1 MEKSNKLCN
10 KCIFKISERR
20 MITKITDLID
30 KAVRMVPNKV
40 AFEEPK
46 ATITYSDLRMKSCAV
61 ATYIIDEKIYGNIAV
76 FVDKSIN
83 CLLASFGVLYSGC
96 TYCIVDTKSPD
107 NRLNSILQT
116 LKPNCIITEKKYN
129 ERFKG
134 IKCQVVY
141 IDDLLQCTIKKE
153 TIDVRLNGVVDTD
166 PAYVLFTSGS
176 TGVPKG
182 TVVSHR
188 AVIAYALS
196 VEDVFKFGQNVRFG
210 SQTPFYFSMSVLDI
224 YVTLLNMGTLVIIPK
239 MLFSFPV
246 RLIEYMQDKKIN
258 TIYWVPTA
266 FGFVTSRNAF
276 SVGIPSELR
285 SIMFAGEVMPVRY
298 LNYWKQYLPGRMY
311 ANLFGPTE
319 VTDTCTYYIVD
330 RDFSVE
336 ETLPIGIAFP
346 NCKVLLLDKDDR
358 VVSDDETEGELCV
371 GGSFLA
377 NGYWG
382 DKEKTGK
389 VFCQNPA
396 NDQYPEIIYRT
407 GDIAYY
413 DKAGIMMYKGRKDNQ
428 IKHLGYRI
436 ELGEIENVVGN
447 VEGISTCACLYD
459 KVKDRIILY
468 YAGTIIESELEKIL
482 RGKLV
487 TYMIPDERIKLKNM
501 PINAN
506 GKIDHTALRNYR
518 KDM

>member
-1 MEKSNKLCN
+1 
-10 KCIFKISERR
+10 
-20 MITKITDLID
+20 
-30 KAVRMVPNKV
+30 
-40 AFEEPK
+40 
-46 ATITYSDLRMKSCAV
+46 
-61 ATYIIDEKIYGNIAV
+61 
-76 FVDKSIN
+76 
-83 CLLASFGVLYSGC
+83 
-96 TYCIVDTKSPD
+96 
-107 NRLNSILQT
+107 
-116 LKPNCIITEKKYN
+116 
-129 ERFKG
+129 
-134 IKCQVVY
+134 
-141 IDDLLQCTIKKE
+141 
-153 TIDVRLNGVVDTD
+153 
-166 PAYVLFTSGS
+166 
-176 TGVPKG
+176 
-182 TVVSHR
+182 
-188 AVIAYALS
+188 
-196 VEDVFKFGQNVRFG
+196 
-210 SQTPFYFSMSVLDI
+210 
-224 YVTLLNMGTLVIIPK
+224 
-239 MLFSFPV
+239 
-246 RLIEYMQDKKIN
+246 
-258 TIYWVPTA
+258 
-266 FGFVTSRNAF
+266 
-276 SVGIPSELR
+276 
-285 SIMFAGEVMPVRY
+285 MPVRY

-330 RDFSVE
+330 RDYSVE

-346 NCKVLLLDKDDR
+346 NCKVLLLDKDDH
-358 VVSDDETEGELCV
+358 VVSDDEIEGELCV

-459 KVKDRIILY
+459 NEKDRIILY
-468 YAGTIIESELEKIL
+468 YVGTMIESELEKIL

-487 TYMIPDERIKLKNM
+487 TYMIPDEQVKLKNM

-506 GKIDHTALRNYR
+506 GKIDHTALRSYR